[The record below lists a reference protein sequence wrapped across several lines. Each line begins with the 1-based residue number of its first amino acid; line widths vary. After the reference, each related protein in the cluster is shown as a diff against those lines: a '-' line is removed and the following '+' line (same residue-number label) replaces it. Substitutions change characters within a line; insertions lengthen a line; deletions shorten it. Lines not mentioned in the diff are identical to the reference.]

1 MNDLLILNP
10 LYVQL
15 RSAADHS
22 ITIHSITQYPVQELD
37 QLVAR
42 RLTRFYVMALTV
54 IAVLTISGLFFI
66 KQTINDHNDDGRV
79 LNVAGRQR
87 MLSQRLTKLVLL
99 DLQQIP
105 ASDTVSFDSL
115 LHVWTRVHTELQ
127 TGTLLMEQPYTV
139 RKSAA
144 IDSMF
149 REIKPVFQAIQAGFI
164 VFTKQSTEAE
174 KQLALRAILKSEPA
188 YLQQMNEIVFRFDTE
203 TFERVRYL
211 EQVEWCLGIAT
222 LLIVLIEGFFIFRP
236 VVNHTQAVIRKLTES
251 EDALRFSNHQLAIAN
266 DDLADTNQQLLDTQ
280 AVLIRTTEEKYEL
293 QRTEDRVRSAAL
305 LEGQEEERRRFARE
319 LHDGIGQML
328 TGLKL
333 HAESLKRVQIEDEKL
348 RKRFD
353 ELCELIQETI
363 RTTRQVSY
371 NLMPSVL
378 GDFGLSA
385 ALQLLAEQTAHITGQ
400 TIVFSGSTVNRLPPA
415 IEIGLYRI
423 AQEALNNAVKYA
435 DAEHIFIQIVQEKT
449 YLTLSVEDDGK
460 GFVVKNVRKANPI
473 ISGLENMKTRARLL
487 NGEFVL
493 TSRLKKG
500 TKVYVKITR

>member
-1 MNDLLILNP
+1 M
-10 LYVQL
+10 
-15 RSAADHS
+15 
-22 ITIHSITQYPVQELD
+22 QELD

-54 IAVLTISGLFFI
+54 IAVLTMSGLFFI

-87 MLSQRLTKLVLL
+87 MLSQRLTKLALL
-99 DLQQIP
+99 DLEQIP
-105 ASDTVSFDSL
+105 ASDTVAFDSL
-115 LHVWTRVHTELQ
+115 LAVWSRVHMELK
-127 TGTLLMEQPYTV
+127 TGSLLMEQRFTV
-139 RKSAA
+139 RKSPA

-149 REIKPVFQAIQAGFI
+149 IRIEPAFQAIRAGFAS
-164 VFTKQSTEAE
+164 FTNPQASDEIKR
-174 KQLALRAILKSEPA
+174 KALLVILQKEPA
-188 YLQQMNEIVFRFDTE
+188 YLDQMNEIVFRFDVE

-211 EQVEWCLGIAT
+211 EQVEWVLGIAT
-222 LLIVLIEGFFIFRP
+222 LITVLIEGLFIFRP
-236 VVNHTQAVIRKLTES
+236 VVSHTQTIIRKLTES
-251 EDALRFSNHQLAIAN
+251 EDALRYSNHQLAVAN
-266 DDLADTNQQLLDTQ
+266 NELADTNQQLIDTQ
-280 AVLIRTTEEKYEL
+280 AELIRTTEEKYEL

-333 HAESLKRVQIEDEKL
+333 HAESLKRVQIDDDKL

-385 ALQLLAEQTAHITGQ
+385 ALQLLAEQTAHIAGR
-400 TIVFSGSTVNRLPPA
+400 TITFEGSPVDRLPPA

-423 AQEALNNAVKYA
+423 AQEALNNAIKYA
-435 DAEHIFIQIVQEKT
+435 DAEHIFMKIVQEKT
-449 YLTLSVEDDGK
+449 YLTLSVEDNGK
-460 GFVVKNVRKANPI
+460 GFVLKNVRKANPI
-473 ISGLENMKTRARLL
+473 VNGLENMKTRARLL

-493 TSRLKKG
+493 TSKLKKG
-500 TKVYVKITR
+500 TKVYVKIAR